1 MDFSANRL
9 AALAG
14 LASSEVRHEIVREQ
28 AEALNE
34 SAQARQADQNE
45 SEVRQAVRRTIRK
58 MIAEGALDLDEFT
71 GDSVRLMEEDMSEE
85 EMDMEEAHCGT
96 MEEEE
101 MMEEDMHPAEM
112 EEDYD
117 LEEAMHSADMEEGM
131 HDDMEEGMHGDMEEG
146 MHGDMEEGMHS
157 AEMEEGKL
165 YEVDGELHLEIDEM
179 TFKLVPANS

>member
-71 GDSVRLMEEDMSEE
+71 GGSVRLMEEEEDMDEGADTHMSSPLPEE
-85 EMDMEEAHCGT
+85 EEQPGDVLEEEDMEESSCGT
-96 MEEEE
+96 
-101 MMEEDMHPAEM
+101 
-112 EEDYD
+112 
-117 LEEAMHSADMEEGM
+117 
-131 HDDMEEGMHGDMEEG
+131 MEEGMHGDMEEG
-146 MHGDMEEGMHS
+146 T
-157 AEMEEGKL
+157 L
-165 YEVDGELHLEIDEM
+165 YEMDGELHMKMGDK
-179 TFKLVPANS
+179 TFKLVPAE

>member
-71 GDSVRLMEEDMSEE
+71 GGSVRLMEEEEDMDEGADTHMSSPLPEE
-85 EMDMEEAHCGT
+85 EEQPGDVLEEEDMEEAHCGT

-101 MMEEDMHPAEM
+101 MMEEG
-112 EEDYD
+112 DY
-117 LEEAMHSADMEEGM
+117 
-131 HDDMEEGMHGDMEEG
+131 DMEEG

-157 AEMEEGKL
+157 ADEATL
-165 YEVDGELHLEIDEM
+165 YEMDGELHMKMGDK
-179 TFKLVPANS
+179 TFKLVPAE

>member
-71 GDSVRLMEEDMSEE
+71 GGSVRLMEEEEDMSEE
-85 EMDMEEAHCGT
+85 EMDMEEVHCGT

-101 MMEEDMHPAEM
+101 MMEEGDYDMEEGMHPAEM

-117 LEEAMHSADMEEGM
+117 MEEGMHPAEMEEGM
-131 HDDMEEGMHGDMEEG
+131 HDD
-146 MHGDMEEGMHS
+146 
-157 AEMEEGKL
+157 MEEGKL

-179 TFKLVPANS
+179 TFKLVPANP

>member
-71 GDSVRLMEEDMSEE
+71 GGSVRLMEEEEDMDEGADTHMSSPLPEE
-85 EMDMEEAHCGT
+85 EEQPGDVLEEEDMEESSC

-101 MMEEDMHPAEM
+101 MMDEG
-112 EEDYD
+112 DY
-117 LEEAMHSADMEEGM
+117 
-131 HDDMEEGMHGDMEEG
+131 DMEEGMHGD
-146 MHGDMEEGMHS
+146 
-157 AEMEEGKL
+157 MEEGKL

-179 TFKLVPANS
+179 TFKLVPANP